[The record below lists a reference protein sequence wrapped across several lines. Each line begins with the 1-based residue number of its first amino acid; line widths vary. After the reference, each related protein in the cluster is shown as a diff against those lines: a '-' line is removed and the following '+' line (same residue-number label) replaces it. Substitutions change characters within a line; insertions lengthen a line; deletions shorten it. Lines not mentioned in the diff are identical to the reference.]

1 MRFIASLVILLCCT
15 SLLVGQSMWQDVS
28 VVVEPTESET
38 ITAYHSA
45 ALNID
50 VLEKKLKAAPM
61 EFSVAAKRNPISIAF
76 PMPDGV
82 LRNFQV
88 VESPVMKAGISARY
102 PNIKSYSGVAEDDSN
117 VRMRFSLSPDGLKV
131 ILRSEHGLVRIE
143 PIENAPQAYSSYFY
157 KDVVDKESAARP
169 ALSCGYVP
177 SKEDEILQHLSELDF
192 DIPAGEEKSGAD
204 PVVLRTY
211 DMAISTTIA
220 FSGNAGGTVAGVLST
235 LNDVVNILNSIFERE
250 VAIRFM
256 LIDETD
262 QLIFTTL
269 ASDPYQNRN
278 LGRELINQSQEIF
291 NMRIP
296 NANYGIGHVITGGCS
311 DVGGIASLGS
321 VCSEIRARG
330 ISCRPNGMSIM
341 RMVVRNMAHE
351 VGHQFFATHTM
362 SSCGDDENNQVGE
375 TTYEPGSGSTIMS
388 YAGGCGSDNIQ
399 SDSDDY
405 YHALNLDQIIGFS
418 RFGNGSTC
426 ATATSTGNNEPEITL
441 DYEDNFY
448 IPTKTPFMLEATAT
462 DSDGD
467 ALLYCWEQF
476 NPGKVNTGSS
486 FIDAANIRSFPPTSS
501 SFRMIPRKPILLNG
515 NSESTEVLPTFE
527 RDYTF
532 RCTVRDNNP
541 AGGGTVW
548 EELNF
553 KVAGNAGPFLVSYPS
568 ASSDG
573 LMAGQQVEV
582 TWDVA
587 NTTNAKVNCQR
598 VNILLSTD
606 GGNNF
611 NIPLLENVSNDGAEF
626 VTIPDVTTTIGRI
639 KVEAANNI
647 FFNISRENFPI
658 EAAAAPSFAL
668 RPMPFYQEVCLPT
681 NASVAIQTEQIAGFE
696 GEIQLSLA
704 DLPEGVTGTFEPATV
719 QAGASTMLTLDMN
732 ATDFDGL
739 TQINIV
745 GTSADGSTMLS
756 QAVEFNIVS
765 NNFSALSLTSP
776 ESGSG
781 GLVGNT
787 TFEWTPISNASN
799 YDFQLAS
806 SPDFN
811 AGTILAEGTNLTA
824 TSFMP
829 EDIFLDDS
837 NTFYWRVR
845 PINECGAGAYT
856 VPSVFQTANVQC
868 LPFEQTE
875 PVNIAKASG
884 TIVESIIEI
893 GSSGQIT
900 DLNIPLVNISFSPIG
915 FLEVTLISPSDTRAI
930 LVSRKCGGRNLL
942 SFGFDDEA
950 PSSVDDCAA
959 GLLYIPH
966 EPLAIFDGEN
976 IQGEWKLE
984 VKVVNSGNDLGTIN
998 SWELESCGDVQTNAP
1013 FLITNEVFALPP
1025 SSRSQIWTT
1034 TLEADDE
1041 DNASNEIIYELLSAP
1056 QHGTLYLSEEALA
1069 MGDSFTQQDIDGYR
1083 ISYQHNGDAATED
1096 GFDFIIRDTDQGLF
1110 GPARFNI
1117 VIDDEATVG
1126 TNDPAFANQVRIY
1139 PNPANTQV
1147 NIALSENLEQSVQ
1160 VRIVNING
1168 QEVATTISKR
1178 NKVLAFNTA
1187 QFADGIYFIQVYT
1200 DKAFYT
1206 ERVVIQK

>member
-1 MRFIASLVILLCCT
+1 
-15 SLLVGQSMWQDVS
+15 MWQDVS
-28 VVVEPTESET
+28 VTVEPNEWET

-45 ALNID
+45 ALDID
-50 VLEKKLKAAPM
+50 LLKKELKTAPM
-61 EFSVAAKRNPISIAF
+61 EFSAAAKHKPISIAF
-76 PMPDGV
+76 PMPDGA
-82 LRNFQV
+82 LRSFQV

-102 PNIKSYSGVAEDDSN
+102 PNIKSYSGVAEDDATI
-117 VRMRFSLSPDGLKV
+117 RLRFSVSPDGLKA
-131 ILRSEHGLVRIE
+131 IFRSEEGLVRIE

-157 KDVVDKESAARP
+157 HDMKVKESAARP
-169 ALSCGYVP
+169 ALSCGYAP
-177 SKEDEILQHLSELDF
+177 SREDEILQHLSQLDF
-192 DIPAGEEKSGAD
+192 DLPKQEAKSGAG
-204 PVVLRTY
+204 PVALRTY
-211 DMAISTTIA
+211 DMAISTTVA
-220 FSGNAGGTVAGVLST
+220 FSGNAGGTVSGVLAT

-256 LIDETD
+256 LIDRTD
-262 QLIFTTL
+262 ELIFTTL

-296 NANYGIGHVITGGCS
+296 NVNYGIGHVITGGCS

-321 VCSEIRARG
+321 VCSDIRARG
-330 ISCRPNGMSIM
+330 ISCRPGGMSIM

-362 SSCGDDENNQVGE
+362 SACGDDENNQVGE

-426 ATATSTGNNEPEITL
+426 ATSVPTTNNEPEITL
-441 DYEDNFY
+441 SKEDGFY
-448 IPTKTPFMLEATAT
+448 IPTKTPFLLEATAT

-476 NPGKVNTGSS
+476 NPGKVNSGAG
-486 FIDAANIRSFPPTSS
+486 FIDAANIRSFPPSS
-501 SFRMIPRKPILLNG
+501 ASFRMIPRKPILLSG
-515 NSESTEVLPTFE
+515 NSETTEVLPNFE
-527 RDYTF
+527 RDLTF

-541 AGGGTVW
+541 EAGGTVW

-553 KVAGNAGPFLVSYPS
+553 KVAGNAGPFLVTYPS
-568 ASSDG
+568 ASGDMLS
-573 LMAGQQVEV
+573 AGQQVEV

-587 NTTNAKVNCQR
+587 NTINRKVNCQR

-611 NIPLLENVSNDGAEF
+611 SIPLLENVLNDGSEF
-626 VTIPDVTTTIGRI
+626 VTIPDVMTNIARI

-658 EAAAAPSFAL
+658 EAATAPSFAL
-668 RPMPFYQEVCLPT
+668 RPMPFYQEVCLPA

-696 GEIQLSLA
+696 GDIQLSLA
-704 DLPEGVTGTFEPATV
+704 DLPEGVTGTFEPAIV
-719 QAGASTMLTLDMN
+719 QAGESTTLTLDMN
-732 ATDFDGL
+732 NTNFDGL

-745 GTSADGSTMLS
+745 GTSADGSTTLS

-765 NNFSALSLTSP
+765 NNFSALALTSP

-781 GLVGNT
+781 GIVGNT
-787 TFEWTPISNASN
+787 TFEWTAISNASS
-799 YDFQLAS
+799 YDFQLS
-806 SPDFN
+806 SSLAFN
-811 AGTILAEGTNLTA
+811 TADILAEGMNLTDN
-824 TSFMP
+824 SFMP
-829 EDIFLDDS
+829 EDIFLDNS

-845 PINECGAGAYT
+845 PANECGAGAYT
-856 VPSVFQTANVQC
+856 IASVFQTANVQC

-875 PVNIAKASG
+875 AVVISKANG

-893 GSSGQIT
+893 TTSSQIT
-900 DLNIPLVNISFSPIG
+900 DLNIPAVDISFSPIG
-915 FLEVTLISPSDTRAI
+915 FLEITLISPSDTRAI
-930 LVSRKCGGRNLL
+930 LAFRKCGGRNAL

-950 PSSVDDCAA
+950 PNPVDNCAP
-959 GLLYIPH
+959 GLLYIPQ
-966 EPLAIFDGEN
+966 EALSIFDGEN
-976 IQGEWKLE
+976 IQGQWKLE
-984 VKVVNSGNDLGTIN
+984 VKVVSSGNDSGRIN
-998 SWELESCGDVQTNAP
+998 SWQLESCGDVQANAP
-1013 FLITNEVFALPP
+1013 FLVTNEVFALPP

-1034 TLEADDE
+1034 TLEAGDD
-1041 DNASNEIIYELLSAP
+1041 DNASNEITYELLSAP
-1056 QHGTLYLSEEALA
+1056 QHGTLYLSEGALA

-1083 ISYQHNGDAATED
+1083 ISYEHNGDAVTED
-1096 GFDFIIRDTDQGLF
+1096 GFDFVIRDTDQGLF
-1110 GPARFNI
+1110 GPAQFNI

-1147 NIALSENLEQSVQ
+1147 NILLGESLEQNIQVQ
-1160 VRIVNING
+1160 VFNLNG
-1168 QEVATTISKR
+1168 QQIETTISKT
-1178 NKVLAFNTA
+1178 NKVLGLNTT
-1187 QFADGIYFIQVYT
+1187 QFADGIYFIRVYT
-1200 DKAFYT
+1200 DSAFYT